1 MKKILI
7 SLMAIALVIG
17 LVGAGTMAYFND
29 TETSEDNTFA
39 AGTLDI
45 GLSPTTI
52 DWTNKKPGD
61 TGTNTQT
68 ITNNGT
74 LPVSDITATTSVTE
88 SDGAGDGVMLDDY
101 IVMNTATLTIAG
113 GSPINL
119 LALMTDTNPGGI
131 GGTGAIELD
140 EFLAQFD
147 TVFNSQTVA
156 LDLTETAV
164 LNLAWTFVD
173 SGDQNDAQG
182 DSVVVDITFVAA
194 Q

>member
-74 LPVSDITATTSVTE
+74 LPVSEITATTSVTE

-119 LALMTDTNPGGI
+119 LALMTDTNSGGI

-173 SGDQNDAQG
+173 SGDQNNAQG

>member
-7 SLMAIALVIG
+7 SLMAIALVVG
-17 LVGAGTMAYFND
+17 LVGAGTVAYFSD
-29 TETSEDNTFA
+29 TETSTNNTFT

-74 LPVSDITATTSVTE
+74 LPVSNITATTSVTE

-119 LALMTDTNPGGI
+119 LALMTDTNSGGI

-173 SGDQNDAQG
+173 SGDQNNAQG

>member
-7 SLMAIALVIG
+7 SLMAIALVVG
-17 LVGAGTMAYFND
+17 LVGAGTVAYFSD
-29 TETSEDNTFA
+29 TETSTNNTFT

-119 LALMTDTNPGGI
+119 LALMTDTNSGGI

-173 SGDQNDAQG
+173 SGDQNNAQG